1 MDFDAKSS
9 RLAFQIVLF
18 TVEDILKT
26 HEKGVVVK
34 NWKKKIQENLFFFIF
49 FKIRTNLDR
58 LNGQEESFAQNLD

>member
-1 MDFDAKSS
+1 
-9 RLAFQIVLF
+9 VLF